1 MTKDEIFNNCL
12 KELENSRF
20 NTILKSKTYLQSAYS
35 NKKILNLANKLG
47 ELNIEFAKTDSND
60 IYEEIKKT
68 KIELITALG
77 ENGYDINKI
86 IPKFNCEK
94 CQDKGILNDNKICDC
109 LKKMYLEN
117 LLTYSQTNLI
127 NQPILDKIDL
137 TKYFDVDDKAFLIN
151 ALKKFENN
159 QTKIN
164 TILFTGETGTGKT
177 YIAKSFLKTLILQN
191 KLGLFYDINSLNQQF
206 LNAHLNFEA
215 RDKIL
220 YDIYNCDVLII
231 DDLGS
236 ENTFKNV
243 TREYLLTILND
254 RQSQNKITLFTTNLT
269 LNDIKTKY
277 TERFFSRLMDKEIS
291 LKFNFIGKDLRL
303 S

>member
-1 MTKDEIFNNCL
+1 
-12 KELENSRF
+12 
-20 NTILKSKTYLQSAYS
+20 
-35 NKKILNLANKLG
+35 
-47 ELNIEFAKTDSND
+47 
-60 IYEEIKKT
+60 
-68 KIELITALG
+68 
-77 ENGYDINKI
+77 
-86 IPKFNCEK
+86 
-94 CQDKGILNDNKICDC
+94 
-109 LKKMYLEN
+109 MYLEN